1 MDASSV
7 SLVSAFYSI
16 MHELSGAFTQP
27 TAETFRQLV
36 VGWLLTP
43 HPGAITCMIRTLG
56 DSATKH
62 WTVYEKFFYRSAWSI
77 GTLSTLVLVR
87 LIAPLLGETI
97 LLAIDETTCGPRG
110 KHVVLAGWCKDAS
123 AHAKGAVFHWAHQW
137 VVGAVIIRPAWRP
150 GWRLSLPVVFEMYR
164 KRADADAEHPH
175 RTVLQIARQL
185 VCRVA
190 EALPN
195 KRIVVAVDGLYAA
208 KDFFGDLPQNV
219 AAVSRLRKD
228 AALRTAVVPAS
239 RGQRRRLRGDRLGSL
254 DELASGAR
262 KWRTVTLRKQG
273 RTVEVRFHGLTCQWY
288 HVCRTKPVRVVF
300 VEDPTGRE
308 DSFRAVCSDATMP
321 DEQIVQAFY
330 DRWGIEECFQESKQQ
345 MGMERTLGW
354 CVRTVTRQAPLA
366 MLINTLV
373 KLWYFQQAAGNPDF
387 IPETPPWYTTK
398 TVPSYHDM
406 LSMVRRALWEDRLKF
421 NSRQRWKLNDISK
434 TLLYALCEA
443 A

>member
-1 MDASSV
+1 MDASSL

-27 TAETFRQLV
+27 TAETFRQIV
-36 VGWLLTP
+36 VGWILTP
-43 HPGAITCMIRTLG
+43 HPGAVTCMIRTLG
-56 DSATKH
+56 DAATKH

-77 GTLSTLVLVR
+77 RTLSTLVLVR
-87 LIAPLLGETI
+87 LIAPLLGDTI

-110 KHVVLAGWCKDAS
+110 KHVALAGWCKDAS

-150 GWRLSLPVVFEMYR
+150 GWRLSLPVLFEMYR
-164 KRADADAEHPH
+164 KRPDADAEHPH
-175 RTVLQIARQL
+175 RTVPQIARQL

-208 KDFFGDLPQNV
+208 KDFFGDLPENV

-228 AALRTAVVPAS
+228 AALRSVIVPPS
-239 RGQRRRLRGDRLGSL
+239 RGNRRRVRGVPLGSL
-254 DELASGAR
+254 DELPANADQ
-262 KWRTVTLRKQG
+262 WQTATLRKQG
-273 RTVEVRFHGLTCQWY
+273 RTVKGRMHDLTAQWY
-288 HVCRTKPVRVVF
+288 HVCPTKLVRGVF

-308 DSFRAVCSDATMP
+308 DPFRAVCSDATLG
-321 DEQIVQAFY
+321 DEQIIQAFY
-330 DRWGIEECFQESKQQ
+330 DRWGIEESFHESKQQ
-345 MGMERTLGW
+345 MGMERTRGW
-354 CVRTVTRQAPLA
+354 CERTVTQQAPLA
-366 MLINTLV
+366 MLISTLV
-373 KLWYFQQAAGNPDF
+373 KLWYLQQAAGKPDF

-398 TVPSYHDM
+398 TVPSYRDM
-406 LSMVRRALWEDRLKF
+406 LAMVRRALWEDRLKF
-421 NSRQRWKLNDISK
+421 NSRQRWKLNEISK